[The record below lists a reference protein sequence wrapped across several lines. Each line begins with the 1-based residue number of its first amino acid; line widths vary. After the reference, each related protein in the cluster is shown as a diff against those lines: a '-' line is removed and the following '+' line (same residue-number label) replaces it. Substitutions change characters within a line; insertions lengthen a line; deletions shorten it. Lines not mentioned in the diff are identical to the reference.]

1 MFRLFCIIAN
11 HTSMESCFIQRSDET
26 GSVLQGLVS
35 DSECV
40 FCTAS
45 AGAGGGDHQGKG
57 SGRFPER
64 PQRLRLQTGQQH

>member
-1 MFRLFCIIAN
+1 
-11 HTSMESCFIQRSDET
+11 MESCFIQRSDET